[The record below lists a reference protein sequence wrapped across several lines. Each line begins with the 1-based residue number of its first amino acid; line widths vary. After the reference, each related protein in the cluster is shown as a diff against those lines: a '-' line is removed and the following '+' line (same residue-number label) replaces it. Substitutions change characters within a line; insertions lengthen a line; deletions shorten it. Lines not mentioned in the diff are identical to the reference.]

1 MNRSEV
7 EATFRQYGPV
17 VMRRACAILGNLD
30 EAKDALQEVFI
41 KALVSKD
48 AFRAECSATTWI
60 YRITT
65 NVCLNI
71 LRARKR
77 RNLLHAASAEHQAEF
92 AAACGA
98 SVDIHQRLL
107 LQRVLAEA
115 DDVSAQAAI
124 YVYVDGMSRAEAAS
138 VLGVSPRTVGN
149 FLRRF
154 QQSSS
159 VFLQQVSR
167 SAPNE
172 RSSLD
177 ASERLGGAFAE
188 ESSS

>member
-1 MNRSEV
+1 M
-7 EATFRQYGPV
+7 FRQYGPV

-48 AFRAECSATTWI
+48 AFRKECSATTWI

-65 NVCLNI
+65 NVCLNV

-77 RNLLHAASAEHQAEF
+77 RDLLHAASAEHQSDL
-92 AAACGA
+92 AAACGPTI
-98 SVDIHQRLL
+98 DIDQRLL
-107 LQRVLAEA
+107 LQKVLAEA
-115 DDVSAQAAI
+115 DDVWAQAAI
-124 YVYVDGMSRAEAAS
+124 YVYVDGMSYAEAAS
-138 VLGVSPRTVGN
+138 VLGVSQRTVGN

-154 QQSSS
+154 QQFSSD
-159 VFLQQVSR
+159 FLEQASR
-167 SAPNE
+167 ATPNE
-172 RSSLD
+172 RASFD
-177 ASERLGGAFAE
+177 AGEGLGRGFAE